1 MRQSTSYHREKE
13 QVQQPIKQ
21 KKEEE
26 VKVKAGLMSFFSSIC
41 GAAWLLVGHPV
52 QTGICN
58 SHMGHAETQLCADV
72 LILRLLDTTLKPVK
86 RGSV

>member
-1 MRQSTSYHREKE
+1 
-13 QVQQPIKQ
+13 
-21 KKEEE
+21 
-26 VKVKAGLMSFFSSIC
+26 MSFFSSIC

>member
-26 VKVKAGLMSFFSSIC
+26 VKVKAGLMSFFHRY
-41 GAAWLLVGHPV
+41 AALHGCLSAIPCRQASAIPIWG
-52 QTGICN
+52 
-58 SHMGHAETQLCADV
+58 
-72 LILRLLDTTLKPVK
+72 TLKHSFVPTC
-86 RGSV
+86 